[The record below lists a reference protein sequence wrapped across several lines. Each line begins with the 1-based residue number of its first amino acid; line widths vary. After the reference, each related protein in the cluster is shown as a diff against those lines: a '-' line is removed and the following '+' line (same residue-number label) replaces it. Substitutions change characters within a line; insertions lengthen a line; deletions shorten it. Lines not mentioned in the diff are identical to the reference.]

1 MYSVTR
7 NSTCLFIIILFFC
20 EFAPG
25 LIFSQVEEDRSRND
39 RGAER
44 QKLFFER
51 LHAPVLMPNSDYF
64 ISLSE
69 QIRQMPSDET
79 AMKNQSTLNSWRYF
93 GGYGMKVNLGN
104 TYLSGRITNF
114 ELPSSDNG
122 CLRVVSASGGVWR
135 FDGGI
140 NPVPVSMSDQL
151 SSLWGGATATDPAD
165 SSHMFFGTGEP
176 TQHSGTGLFVT
187 TDNGQSWQPVSMS
200 PTPSSFYRMFYT
212 PGNTNIMHAAT
223 ADGYYRSNDGGT
235 TWTRKFFFNNGN
247 CTDLVINGQNTSVL
261 YLAYWSHGVYK
272 SVDGGDTWALV
283 SGLPSTNVGRTA
295 LAIGQVNPDIVYVNM
310 TNDNNNNTK
319 GIYKTTDAG
328 ATWIPCTFGVDLSGD
343 PATGLIHGDQG
354 WYNNVISVCPTND
367 NIVMAGGVGMW
378 RAWNGLTFNE
388 IDVKHAD
395 QHAVI
400 WNPNGTDVFVGNDG
414 GVFLSSNAGFSFATN
429 VVSKYNQLPVS
440 QYYHFSIGKSNAHV
454 VAGTTQDNGF
464 HYTSWAT
471 GGQWNCKGGGDGSG
485 VAVDPID
492 SNIFIFGNGIYGGA
506 LQSHRFVSIDAGQN
520 LNGADAGIDT
530 CGDWFPELRIS
541 NFFNTYYTA
550 CERNIYFSPTQGGS
564 WSLLNPGNAM
574 PGDVWDFTVSNDAIF
589 DASLYACLSNTSPVK
604 LMVYDGVTSTWVNRS
619 AGLPSNTYI
628 RKVAVDILNGDVAY
642 ALAGGLPSNGA
653 GNKVFMTSNR
663 GQTWVNISGNLP
675 NVAVTDL
682 IAYPGNSNLLYLGS
696 EAGCFKSIDG
706 GQSWAT
712 WNNGMP
718 SAPLVN
724 ELDYVDSLAINGT
737 FYIGACT
744 YGRGIWIR
752 EVSGDDPLGIK
763 DPVKNQ
769 LFLTQNTDN
778 PGTGLTKIV
787 YANSLRG
794 LVTLSINDITGKQVA
809 LPINGL
815 QEKGRHEVIIDRNK
829 LNPGIYFYTLSNG
842 RQSLSKKMVVL
853 N

>member
-1 MYSVTR
+1 
-7 NSTCLFIIILFFC
+7 
-20 EFAPG
+20 
-25 LIFSQVEEDRSRND
+25 
-39 RGAER
+39 
-44 QKLFFER
+44 
-51 LHAPVLMPNSDYF
+51 
-64 ISLSE
+64 
-69 QIRQMPSDET
+69 
-79 AMKNQSTLNSWRYF
+79 
-93 GGYGMKVNLGN
+93 
-104 TYLSGRITNF
+104 
-114 ELPSSDNG
+114 
-122 CLRVVSASGGVWR
+122 
-135 FDGGI
+135 
-140 NPVPVSMSDQL
+140 
-151 SSLWGGATATDPAD
+151 
-165 SSHMFFGTGEP
+165 
-176 TQHSGTGLFVT
+176 
-187 TDNGQSWQPVSMS
+187 
-200 PTPSSFYRMFYT
+200 
-212 PGNTNIMHAAT
+212 
-223 ADGYYRSNDGGT
+223 
-235 TWTRKFFFNNGN
+235 
-247 CTDLVINGQNTSVL
+247 
-261 YLAYWSHGVYK
+261 
-272 SVDGGDTWALV
+272 
-283 SGLPSTNVGRTA
+283 
-295 LAIGQVNPDIVYVNM
+295 
-310 TNDNNNNTK
+310 
-319 GIYKTTDAG
+319 
-328 ATWIPCTFGVDLSGD
+328 
-343 PATGLIHGDQG
+343 
-354 WYNNVISVCPTND
+354 
-367 NIVMAGGVGMW
+367 
-378 RAWNGLTFNE
+378 
-388 IDVKHAD
+388 
-395 QHAVI
+395 
-400 WNPNGTDVFVGNDG
+400 
-414 GVFLSSNAGFSFATN
+414 
-429 VVSKYNQLPVS
+429 
-440 QYYHFSIGKSNAHV
+440 
-454 VAGTTQDNGF
+454 
-464 HYTSWAT
+464 
-471 GGQWNCKGGGDGSG
+471 
-485 VAVDPID
+485 
-492 SNIFIFGNGIYGGA
+492 
-506 LQSHRFVSIDAGQN
+506 
-520 LNGADAGIDT
+520 
-530 CGDWFPELRIS
+530 
-541 NFFNTYYTA
+541 
-550 CERNIYFSPTQGGS
+550 
-564 WSLLNPGNAM
+564 
-574 PGDVWDFTVSNDAIF
+574 
-589 DASLYACLSNTSPVK
+589 
-604 LMVYDGVTSTWVNRS
+604 MVYDGVTSTWVNRS